1 MSDVIFRH
9 YDRAALDRQYDNAG
23 KIPADTLKAHRARW
37 AEQSARA
44 REAIPCVL
52 DVGYGSAAGERL
64 DIFGQREAGGGA
76 GLAPVQIYIHGGY
89 WISND
94 KKDCSYVAFGFVA
107 AGFVNVVINYDLI
120 PSATMAEQVRQ
131 CRAAIGWVHAHIRE
145 YGGDPEQ
152 IYVTGHSAGGHLA
165 VSLLADPD
173 IVPGR
178 IKGVTSLSGLYDLEP
193 VRLSFVN
200 EKLGLSERDVVA
212 LSPLRL
218 MPRDTSPRLLL
229 TMGAR
234 EGDEYIRQHNDFA
247 AAWRPA
253 MPHLVAPIIP
263 DTDHFGMRAELDD
276 SNSDICRLIWKTM
289 GKGKSAADKL

>member
-1 MSDVIFRH
+1 MSAVIFRH
-9 YDRAALDRQYDNAG
+9 YDRAALDRQYDNAL
-23 KIPADTLKAHRARW
+23 KIPAATLKAHRARW
-37 AEQSARA
+37 AEQSARV
-44 REAIPCVL
+44 RETIPCVL
-52 DVGYGSAAGERL
+52 DVPYGRAAGERL
-64 DIFGQREAGGGA
+64 DIFGRRGA
-76 GLAPVQIYIHGGY
+76 DLGAASAPVQIYIHGGY

-94 KKDCSYVAFGFVA
+94 KKDCSYVALGFVG

-120 PSATMAEQVRQ
+120 PNVAMAAQVRQ
-131 CRAAIGWVHAHIRE
+131 CRAAVGWVHAHIRE

-165 VSLLADPD
+165 VSLLTDPD

-200 EKLGLSERDVVA
+200 EKLGLSECDVIE
-212 LSPLRL
+212 LSPVRL
-218 MPRDTSPRLLL
+218 KPRDTVPPLLL

-253 MPHLVAPIIP
+253 MPRLVAPIIP
-263 DTDHFGMRAELDD
+263 DTDHFGMRAALDD
-276 SNSDICRLIWKTM
+276 PDSEICRLIWKTM
-289 GKGKSAADKL
+289 GKGKSTANKL

>member
-1 MSDVIFRH
+1 MSAVIFRQ
-9 YDRAALDRQYDNAG
+9 YDRAALDREYDNAL

-44 REAIPCVL
+44 RETITRVL
-52 DVGYGSAAGERL
+52 DVPYGRAAGERL
-64 DIFGQREAGGGA
+64 DIFGVRQT

-94 KKDCSYVAFGFVA
+94 KKDCSYVALGFTG
-107 AGFVNVVINYDLI
+107 AGFANVVINYDLI
-120 PSATMAEQVRQ
+120 PAVTMAEQVRQ
-131 CRAAIGWVHAHIRE
+131 CRAAVAWVHAHIRE
-145 YGGDPEQ
+145 YGGDPDQ

-165 VSLLADPD
+165 VSLLTDPN

-178 IKGVTSLSGLYDLEP
+178 LKGVTSLSGVYDLEP

-200 EKLGLSERDVVA
+200 DKLGLTEREVIA
-212 LSPLRL
+212 LSPVRL
-218 MPRDTSPRLLL
+218 QPRDTSPRLLL

-234 EGDEYIRQHNDFA
+234 EGDEYIRQHNDLA

-253 MPHLVAPIIP
+253 MPGLIAPIIP
-263 DTDHFGMRAELDD
+263 DTDHFSMRAALDD
-276 SNSDICRLIWKTM
+276 PNSDICRLIWKTM
-289 GKGKSAADKL
+289 GKGNPASDKT